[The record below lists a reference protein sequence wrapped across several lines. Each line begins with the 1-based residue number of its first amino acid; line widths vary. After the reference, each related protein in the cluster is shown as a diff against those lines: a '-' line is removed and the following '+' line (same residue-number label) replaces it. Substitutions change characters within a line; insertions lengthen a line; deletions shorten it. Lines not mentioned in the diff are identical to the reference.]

1 MQSESGY
8 SLSTKIIF
16 YVLFVALLVLVSMF
30 LIFEHIGKKTLYEVE
45 KEKAELVAK
54 MFAPQIGINLYL
66 GFNDKVDKAVK
77 QIMTEKDILA
87 VYLKKD
93 GEVIRKLKRQTRSL
107 NGTMET
113 FQIQAPIFEPGGDKQ
128 IAILELHYSSLHYQE
143 MVQKMT
149 RLLILF
155 FSIATLLFIA
165 LAYQIRKR
173 LMPLKKVAR
182 SLADYDVKGDLV
194 LDCESEDEEIVLI
207 RNAVEEMHENVKAYT
222 ELQENMKQILSQ
234 KVEEKTAQ
242 LWQQLYTDQLTG
254 LPNRRALMDDLSK
267 QNEALLAIVN
277 IDDFTEINDLYGHR
291 AGDIILKNFADTL
304 GELGADRAYRISGD
318 EFVLI
323 KNGKFYSD
331 EARDFLQHVRSKIEK
346 THFYYEENRVDIRV
360 TIGATIEETP
370 MIEQADMALKEA
382 RKQRKP
388 IMIFSSEW
396 NLETRYRDNIY
407 WIRQIKSALSQDRI
421 VPYLQPLYD
430 IESKRIKGY
439 EVLVRLIKE
448 DGEVVS
454 PYKFLPLAQK
464 SHQYHFMTMRMVEE
478 SCAFF
483 AKREGLT
490 FSINLSVE
498 DMLNP
503 ETVAYI
509 KERVIHYGVAHRVVF
524 ELLESENIE
533 VYPEVERFVDEMKDL
548 GCQIAIDDF
557 GTGYSNFSY
566 LIKLKAD
573 YIKIDGSLI
582 RNIHTDKNAQVI
594 VEAIVDFAKKLGI
607 RTVAE
612 FVSNEMIYEKV
623 RSLDIDVAQGYHIQM
638 PVPMEEIKGD
648 GEREDMV

>member
-16 YVLFVALLVLVSMF
+16 YVLFVALVVLVSMF

-87 VYLKKD
+87 VYLKKN
-93 GEVIRKLKRQTRSL
+93 GEVIRKLKRHTRNL

-113 FQIQAPIFEPGGDKQ
+113 FQIQAPIYEPGGDKQ
-128 IAILELHYSSLHYQE
+128 IAVLELHYSSLHYRE

-149 RLLILF
+149 QLLLLF

-173 LMPLKKVAR
+173 LMPLKRVAR

-207 RNAVEEMHENVKAYT
+207 KNAVEEMHENVKAYT

-267 QNEALLAIVN
+267 QSEALLAIVN

-304 GELGADRAYRISGD
+304 GELDVDRAYRISGD

-331 EARDFLQHVRSKIEK
+331 EARDFLQYVRSKIEK

-360 TIGATIEETP
+360 TIGATIEGTP

-421 VPYLQPLYD
+421 VPYVQPLYD
-430 IESKRIKGY
+430 IEAKRIKGY

-483 AKREGLT
+483 SDKKGLT

-509 KERVIHYGVAHRVVF
+509 KERVTHYGVAHRVIF

-533 VYPEVERFVDEMKDL
+533 IYPEVEQFVNEMKDL

-623 RSLDIDVAQGYHIQM
+623 CSLDIDVAQGYHIQM
-638 PVPMEEIKGD
+638 PVPMEEIKGGRD
-648 GEREDMV
+648 KEDMV

>member
-1 MQSESGY
+1 MQSEKGY

-16 YVLFVALLVLVSMF
+16 YVLLVALVVLGSMF
-30 LIFEHIGKKTLYEVE
+30 FVFEHIGKKTLYDVE
-45 KEKAELVAK
+45 REKAELVAK

-66 GFNDKVDKAVK
+66 GFGDKVDEAVK

-87 VYLKKD
+87 VYLKKN
-93 GEVIRKLKRQTRSL
+93 GEVIRKMKRHSNGLNTQT
-107 NGTMET
+107 ET
-113 FQIQAPIFEPGGDKQ
+113 FQIETPIFEPGGNKQ
-128 IAILELHYSSLHYQE
+128 IALLQLHYSSMHYRE
-143 MVQKMT
+143 MVEKMT
-149 RLLILF
+149 RLLLLF

-165 LAYQIRKR
+165 LAYQIKKR
-173 LMPLKKVAR
+173 LTPLKKVAGA
-182 SLADYDVKGDLV
+182 LAEYDVKGKDLV
-194 LDCESEDEEIVLI
+194 LDCESDDKEIKLI
-207 RNAVEEMHENVKAYT
+207 MNAVRKMQENVSAYT

-267 QNEALLAIVN
+267 QSEALVAIVN

-304 GELGADRAYRISGD
+304 RELDVDRAYRISGD
-318 EFVLI
+318 EFALI
-323 KNGKFYSD
+323 KNGKFHPD
-331 EARDFLQHVRSKIEK
+331 EAKVFLSSVRTKIER

-360 TIGATIEETP
+360 TVGCTVEEAP

-396 NLETRYRDNIY
+396 NLETKYRENIY
-407 WIRQIKSALSQDRI
+407 WIREIKSALAQERI
-421 VPYLQPLYD
+421 VPYAQPLYD
-430 IESKRIKGY
+430 VEGRKVKGY
-439 EVLVRLIKE
+439 EVLVRLVKE

-464 SHQYHFMTMRMVEE
+464 SHQYQFMTMRVVEL

-483 AKREGLT
+483 KNRKDMT

-498 DMLNP
+498 DILNP
-503 ETVAYI
+503 ETVSYI
-509 KERVIHYGVAHRVVF
+509 KERILHHGVAHRVIF

-533 VYPEVERFVDEMKDL
+533 IFPEVERFVNEMKDL

-573 YIKIDGSLI
+573 FIKIDGSLI
-582 RNIHTDKNAQVI
+582 RNIHNDKNAQVI
-594 VEAIVDFAKKLGI
+594 VEAIIDFAKKLGI
-607 RTVAE
+607 KTVAE

-623 RSLDIDVAQGYHIQM
+623 RELGIDVAQGYYIQEPM
-638 PVPMEEIKGD
+638 PI
-648 GEREDMV
+648 EDIEKEPGK